1 MVLYLNRAR
10 SENLGFNDVCSSLQ
24 KFNNLAARQQKVVEE
39 RDAAR
44 NGMFSLTDLQTESEA
59 RVEKFLQSGSNRDRD
74 SAEFAV
80 NMEILSPIVVHQAF
94 VSEQVDADGSPFA
107 RSNSSSESAKNQTSE
122 ARARGSAKRAEE
134 SEILKRCNKLNC
146 NLHLEWRGYQ

>member
-1 MVLYLNRAR
+1 M
-10 SENLGFNDVCSSLQ
+10 LGLRTLGLMTFVRHC

-74 SAEFAV
+74 AAEFAV
-80 NMEILSPIVVHQAF
+80 NMEILSPLVHKAF
-94 VSEQVDADGSPFA
+94 VSE
-107 RSNSSSESAKNQTSE
+107 
-122 ARARGSAKRAEE
+122 
-134 SEILKRCNKLNC
+134 
-146 NLHLEWRGYQ
+146 